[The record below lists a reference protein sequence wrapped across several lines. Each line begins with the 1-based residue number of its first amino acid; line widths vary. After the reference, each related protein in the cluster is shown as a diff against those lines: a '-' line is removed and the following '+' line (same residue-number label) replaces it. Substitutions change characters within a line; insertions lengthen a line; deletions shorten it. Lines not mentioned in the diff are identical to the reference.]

1 MSEFLS
7 LPAEVTGMLI
17 LKVVLLSGVLLE
29 FVPSPD
35 GVDVV
40 VVLWILISL
49 LILL

>member
-1 MSEFLS
+1 
-7 LPAEVTGMLI
+7 MLI
-17 LKVVLLSGVLLE
+17 LKVVLLLGVVVLE